1 MENKTNFKSL
11 DDLWTRNLLAMY
23 KNQCHADV
31 TLICEGKKI
40 LVNRS
45 VLASLSPLFSQ
56 LLLGCD
62 SHVEPV
68 IFLEGFSYKPMVCL
82 VNYLYNGI
90 AEGSSVDLVTV
101 STYAK
106 ELQVKGLV
114 KLHGKEQFQ
123 VEILEK
129 RKVEEQL
136 QKLQSHEIECDSDSS
151 SNEDEDLQIIYE
163 NVQESLPTKTDDSN
177 ENLTK
182 NTVSSEINSKRK
194 RQISQCSTHTE
205 KKIILE
211 PIPESSNNSK
221 SAVAVKALKCSI
233 CKETFNAKT
242 ELRSHLGIHHSE
254 QLTCSICGK
263 LFTSRITLKRH
274 LRRHI
279 SSLDGLLG
287 SLSQCQLHLNE
298 PSDNIAN

>member
-1 MENKTNFKSL
+1 
-11 DDLWTRNLLAMY
+11 
-23 KNQCHADV
+23 
-31 TLICEGKKI
+31 
-40 LVNRS
+40 
-45 VLASLSPLFSQ
+45 
-56 LLLGCD
+56 
-62 SHVEPV
+62 
-68 IFLEGFSYKPMVCL
+68 MVCL

-136 QKLQSHEIECDSDSS
+136 QKLQSHECDSDSS

-211 PIPESSNNSK
+211 PIPGTKIKLYYQS
-221 SAVAVKALKCSI
+221 VK
-233 CKETFNAKT
+233 
-242 ELRSHLGIHHSE
+242 
-254 QLTCSICGK
+254 
-263 LFTSRITLKRH
+263 
-274 LRRHI
+274 
-279 SSLDGLLG
+279 
-287 SLSQCQLHLNE
+287 
-298 PSDNIAN
+298 